1 MLKIM
6 VDKLG
11 VLYYNQVVQIREREK
26 NMKRIIII
34 AIVLLAIIGLN
45 SVKGFMNGYQL
56 QHLNQIEV
64 DRCTNAMASNPSLIC
79 D

>member
-1 MLKIM
+1 
-6 VDKLG
+6 
-11 VLYYNQVVQIREREK
+11 
-26 NMKRIIII
+26 MKRIIII